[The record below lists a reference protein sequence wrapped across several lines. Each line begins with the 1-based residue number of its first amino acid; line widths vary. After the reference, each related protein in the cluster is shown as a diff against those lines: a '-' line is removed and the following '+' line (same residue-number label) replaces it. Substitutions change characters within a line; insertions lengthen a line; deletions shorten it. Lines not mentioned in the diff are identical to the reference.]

1 MCGLLDEYG
10 IVLAAW
16 LLVTMP
22 VLLVSGFVV
31 WAIVRISDARHTY
44 DYTGDQ
50 IDGGRQ

>member
-16 LLVTMP
+16 LLVTTP

-31 WAIVRISDARHTY
+31 WAIVRISDNERAF
-44 DYTGDQ
+44 TGDQ
-50 IDGGRQ
+50 IDGDVK

>member
-31 WAIVRISDARHTY
+31 WAIVRISDAHRAY

-50 IDGGRQ
+50 IDGGGR

>member
-31 WAIVRISDARHTY
+31 WAIVRLSDAKPF
-44 DYTGDQ
+44 TGDQ
-50 IDGGRQ
+50 IDGDVR